1 MFFFSFLLDCI
12 YIFFLRV
19 WSRLHCYLVDW
30 TPKQSIFKLIAVL
43 CLPQMKVPLDV
54 NRLLAWNTKEVNK
67 IFNHYAMEGKFIEM
81 AALLMVAREKVM
93 ASSMFQRKDSFGLDG
108 RVMVRRSI
116 LQEIALLTDEE
127 IKSTGNSRNC
137 KSVRMLKNMKAM
149 MKFSLMLLEVFER
162 AGDAIETY
170 RQAVQSEMPT
180 EKLVKDIK
188 ALLEEAGFVLKD
200 NDIDL
205 SNINCGRENIYVA
218 TKVLEQ
224 RSTFGSQLQ
233 DLRMQLHSPSGS
245 FREEN
250 DPVTNQVN
258 EPSWSIS
265 RFSPFG
271 HLFCTLQCCH
281 IIHYGLQMVDIQ
293 FHVPLLSTL
302 LLRRQSHQSKFRL
315 HIFYQA
321 GNSSPLHLQ
330 SRGG

>member
-108 RVMVRRSI
+108 RVMIRQSI

-170 RQAVQSEMPT
+170 RQAVQSEMPK

-200 NDIDL
+200 KDIDL
-205 SNINCGRENIYVA
+205 GNINCGSENIYVA

-233 DLRMQLHSPSGS
+233 DLRMQLHSPSAS
-245 FREEN
+245 FRKEN

-271 HLFCTLQCCH
+271 SPVLYPTMRPYHTLRSSRRIVVH
-281 IIHYGLQMVDIQ
+281 PSKKVTTPVKISAAY
-293 FHVPLLSTL
+293 LLSS
-302 LLRRQSHQSKFRL
+302 RKFASL
-315 HIFYQA
+315 AFAIK
-321 GNSSPLHLQ
+321 
-330 SRGG
+330 RGITYI